1 MRVGVE
7 IGGTFTDL
15 VTVDDDGN
23 VTTCKVLS
31 TPKAPADGA
40 LNALRESGKP
50 MKDVEVL
57 IHGSTVAT
65 NAVLE
70 RRGAVTGLITTKGF
84 RDVLEIQ
91 RHERYRVY
99 DLYYQKTVPLVP
111 RYLVLE
117 VEERI
122 AADGAII
129 QPLQNT
135 KELANAIGKLINE
148 EDLASLA
155 VVLLN
160 SYKNPVHEATLG
172 EMLRIKFPQIPLTLS
187 TEVLPEF
194 REYERASTTVMS
206 AYLKPVIQHYMET
219 FESGLSNMGF
229 SGDLHIMQ
237 SNGGIF
243 PINAAQQQAVNVILS
258 GPAAGVVG
266 AAYVAEAAG
275 YSNII
280 TLDMG
285 GTSTDVCLVQSGKPS
300 ITTDNQIDGLP
311 IRVPMVEI
319 ITVGA
324 GGGSIAYKDPGGMLK
339 VGPESAG
346 ADPGPSCYGKGGNL
360 PTVTDANV
368 VRGMIRPNKF
378 FGGKLPLRTDLA
390 NTAISELAGDL
401 GMDTLTLAKGI
412 EKVAGSNMVDAI
424 RLASLERGHDPRD
437 YTLVAFGGAGGLHA
451 CNLAEELEIEKVL
464 IPENPGLLSAYGLL
478 VSDFKRGFVQTEMT
492 RGVDIRNDRVIEVFS
507 ELEHKGREEFDR
519 FRVSQKGFT
528 LVPSIDMRYLGQDLS
543 LNVEIDLSRIPFEG
557 LKKPIEAFHQDYT
570 RRCGHC
576 FPEAEVEIVNYRLT
590 VVVSRDPPPIRKKTV
605 SGSPS
610 SDVGKLFVDGA
621 FKNCAYYVREQLPA
635 GFSMTGPL
643 VVEEATA
650 TTFIPSN
657 WRMEVDSWGNLI
669 LTHG

>member
-15 VTVDDDGN
+15 VALDGNGN

-31 TPKAPADGA
+31 TPEAPEQGA
-40 LNALRESGKP
+40 LNALREWGKP
-50 MKDVEVL
+50 MQDVEVL
-57 IHGSTVAT
+57 SHGSTVAT

-70 RRGAVTGLITTKGF
+70 RRGAVTGLITTRGF

-99 DLYYQKTVPLVP
+99 ELYYQKEEPLVP

-117 VEERI
+117 VDERM
-122 AADGAII
+122 ASDGTVVR
-129 QPLQNT
+129 PLKDT
-135 KELANAIGKLINE
+135 EKLIPVIE
-148 EDLASLA
+148 RMIHDDKIASLA

-160 SYKNPVHEATLG
+160 SFENPSHEVAIG
-172 EMLRIKFPQIPLTLS
+172 EVLRNAFPQISLTLS

-206 AYLKPVIQHYMET
+206 AYLKPVIQHYMT
-219 FESGLSNMGF
+219 TMKAGLSDMEF

-243 PINAAQQQAVNVILS
+243 PIEAAQQQAVNVILS

-266 AAYVAEAAG
+266 AAYVAEVAG
-275 YSNII
+275 YNNII

-285 GTSTDVCLVQSGKPS
+285 GTSTDVCLVHAGKPS
-300 ITTDNQIDGLP
+300 ITTDSQISGLP

-324 GGGSIAYKDPGGMLK
+324 GGGSIAYMDPGGMLK

-346 ADPGPSCYGKGGNL
+346 ADPGPSCYGKGGSL

-368 VRGMIRPNKF
+368 LRGLIRSDKF
-378 FGGKLPLRTDLA
+378 FGGKLQLRIDLA
-390 NTAISELAGDL
+390 ETAISKLADVL
-401 GMDTLTLAKGI
+401 KMDTLTLAEGI
-412 EKVAGSNMVDAI
+412 GKVADSNMVDAI

-437 YTLVAFGGAGGLHA
+437 YTLVAFGGAGALHA
-451 CNLAEELEIEKVL
+451 CHLAEDLQIQTVL

-478 VSDFKRGFVQTEMT
+478 VSDFKRGFVQTQLT
-492 RGVDIRNDRVIEVFS
+492 RGADIRKDRVMDVFE
-507 ELEHKGREEFDR
+507 ELETKGRQEFDQY
-519 FRVSQKGFT
+519 RVSQKGFT
-528 LVPSIDMRYLGQDLS
+528 LIPSIDMRYLGQDLA
-543 LNVEIDLSRIPFEG
+543 LNIGLDLSYVPFEG
-557 LKKPIEAFHQDYT
+557 LKKPIEEFHQAYN

-576 FPEAEVEIVNYRLT
+576 FPEAEVELVNYRLT
-590 VVVSRDPPPIRKKTV
+590 VVVPRDPPPVRRKAV

-610 SDVGKLFVDGA
+610 SETGELFVNGDYID
-621 FKNCAYYVREQLPA
+621 CAYLSRKQLPA
-635 GFSMTGPL
+635 GFSMAGPL

-650 TTFIPSN
+650 TSFIPSN
-657 WRMEVDSWGNLI
+657 WHMEVDNWGNFI
-669 LTHG
+669 LKQG